1 MAQQNARLHTDLD
14 SRLTSSEYDGTKWFI
29 FVKTEDGDNEA
40 LGSTADGATD
50 QTVIGLLKALNGKL
64 PATLSSGALKAAITG
79 AIPAGNNKIGSVDIA
94 NSPNVTVISMPSLP
108 AGNNKIGIVDIGT
121 IPDVDI
127 KTLPAIQ
134 IAAGQEIGTIKNAI
148 NRVNG
153 FNNNTPLAAAATFES
168 ASLDGLT
175 YKKITGRAFAD
186 QAGTLEIQQSDD
198 ETTWDTSKTLEI
210 AAGTAVFYDEPI
222 YCRYIKVKYTNGA
235 TAQTAFRISGYL
247 SAD

>member
-50 QTVIGLLKALNGKL
+50 QTVIGLLKALNNKM
-64 PATLSSGALKAAITG
+64 PALQSGALKAVLTG
-79 AIPAGNNKIGSVDIA
+79 AIPTGTNKIGSVDIA

-121 IPDVDI
+121 M
-127 KTLPAIQ
+127 PAVQ
-134 IAAGQEIGTIKNAI
+134 IEANQEIKGIKNGI
-148 NRVNG
+148 NRVNR
-153 FNNNTPLAAAATFES
+153 FNNSTPLAAAATFES

-186 QAGTLEIQQSDD
+186 QAGTIEIQQSDD
-198 ETTWDTSKTLEI
+198 GTTWDTSKTLEI
-210 AAGTAVFYDEPI
+210 TAGTAVFYDEPI
-222 YCRYIKVKYTNGA
+222 YCRYIKVQYTNGA

-247 SAD
+247 SAE

>member
-1 MAQQNARLHTDLD
+1 MAQQNARLHTDID
-14 SRLTSSEYDGTKWFI
+14 GRLTSSEYDGTKWFI

-50 QTVIGLLKALNGKL
+50 QTVIGLLKALNNKM
-64 PATLSSGALKAAITG
+64 PALQSGALKAVLTG
-79 AIPAGNNKIGSVDIA
+79 AIPTGTNKIGSVDIA
-94 NSPNVTVISMPSLP
+94 NNPGVTVLGLPALP
-108 AGNNKIGIVDIGT
+108 AGSNKIGIVDIGT
-121 IPDVDI
+121 IPAVDI

-148 NRVNG
+148 NRVNR
-153 FNNNTPLAAAATFES
+153 FNNNTPLAAAAAFES

-210 AAGTAVFYDEPI
+210 TAGTAVFYDEPI

-247 SAD
+247 SAE